1 VDRGLEWLHSDQSS
15 RRLAACF
22 VLKELAENAPTLF
35 FVKTSEFFDRIWI
48 VLRDPKPIIRINA
61 ARCVRPRPPTT
72 KCAPALTL
80 SSSPHHHH
88 HHHHHTTHTRPH
100 THTHHRALSACLQI
114 LAQRNTVAHVNW
126 YCKIYEQVQEGL
138 SKGQAASIHGSL
150 LIVGE
155 MLSHTGDFMVP
166 RFQEVCQAVM
176 SVREHKDRC
185 IRLSVIEISPR
196 LAQFCSDMFA
206 RVYLEDCLAHLVS
219 ATRHSELRP
228 HAFLALGAWELS
240 TR

>member
-1 VDRGLEWLHSDQSS
+1 MSMHV
-15 RRLAACF
+15 
-22 VLKELAENAPTLF
+22 PTA
-35 FVKTSEFFDRIWI
+35 T
-48 VLRDPKPIIRINA
+48 
-61 ARCVRPRPPTT
+61 PTPT
-72 KCAPALTL
+72 P
-80 SSSPHHHH
+80 
-88 HHHHHTTHTRPH
+88 TR
-100 THTHHRALSACLQI
+100 RALSACLQI

-185 IRLSVIEISPR
+185 IRLSVIEILPR

-206 RVYLEDCLAHLVS
+206 RVYLEDCLVHLMN
-219 ATRHSELRP
+219 ATRQSELRP
-228 HAFLALGAWELS
+228 HAFLALGACRICRYAPLP
-240 TR
+240 RQFQ